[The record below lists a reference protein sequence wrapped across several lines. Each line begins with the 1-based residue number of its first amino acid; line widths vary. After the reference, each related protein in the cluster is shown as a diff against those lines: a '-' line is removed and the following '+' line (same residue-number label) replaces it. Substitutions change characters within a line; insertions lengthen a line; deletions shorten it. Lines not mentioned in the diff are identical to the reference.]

1 MLNDLGSIAAICQM
15 VLLQNVKFFWCFSC
29 YLQYFNKNFLLL
41 KMIDDETFKVMLTEN
56 VVSFEQLSP
65 GVPLCRYVS
74 NEVLGLIYR
83 GSYMS
88 AHVLLN
94 HLTSWENDNVRGFG
108 PV

>member
-1 MLNDLGSIAAICQM
+1 
-15 VLLQNVKFFWCFSC
+15 
-29 YLQYFNKNFLLL
+29 
-41 KMIDDETFKVMLTEN
+41 MIDDETFKVMLTEN

-94 HLTSWENDNVRGFG
+94 H
-108 PV
+108 